1 MSDTVA
7 AGRSTHV
14 VSAPS
19 VEIDVSAFYEL
30 SVPLTGFSQV
40 ELRGTG
46 VGEQYA
52 YFIANTAGVALF
64 NDLLA
69 AFRAIPP
76 DRVDWGI
83 RTQIL
88 GDPIFGPLARNILTL
103 WYTGQWN
110 AMTPQQTT
118 QVLSPQSYQEAL
130 VWDAGGIH
138 PTGAKQTGY
147 GSWALPPEERLLP
160 RGGRR

>member
-7 AGRSTHV
+7 VGRTPHV
-14 VSAPS
+14 VPAPA
-19 VEIDVSAFYEL
+19 VEIDVSTFYEL
-30 SVPLTGFSQV
+30 SVPLTGFSLV

-52 YFIANTAGVALF
+52 YFIANTVGLPLY
-64 NDLLA
+64 NELLQT
-69 AFRAIPP
+69 FRSIPP
-76 DRVDWGI
+76 DRIDWGI

-88 GDPIFGPLARNILTL
+88 GDPTLGPLARAILTL

-110 AMTPQQTT
+110 AMNADQTT
-118 QVLSPQSYQEAL
+118 QVISPQSYQEAL
-130 VWDAGGIH
+130 VWNAGGIH

-160 RGGRR
+160 RGGGR